1 MLEVEK
7 MDEENFM
14 HETTIIDEDDD
25 MMSEDKLDGSDP
37 WEIAFE
43 EGVRMAEFEESDDDW
58 DDFD

>member
-1 MLEVEK
+1 

-14 HETTIIDEDDD
+14 HETTVIDEDED

-43 EGVRMAEFEESDDDW
+43 EGVRMAEFEDSDDDFE
-58 DDFD
+58 DID